1 MHFNLL
7 IIEGEA
13 YHDLLHSFGPNHI
26 GVLDDEME
34 SHNYALKQGNLVYGY
49 VVDDLVLGFLSFQ
62 PKENGSGVPTWTGE
76 EKEALISLGKLL
88 RFALLPD
95 VLRQEL
101 KRKKTLDEKDPSL
114 LKKSIDSFHQK
125 GFSVWMDDF
134 GSAYSSLN
142 TLHGYH
148 FDVIKFDLVFL
159 RNFESSAKVILSFAL
174 SNGKEINQF
183 SALFYM
189 STDRTPF

>member
-159 RNFESSAKVILSFAL
+159 QNFESSAKVILSFAL

-183 SALFYM
+183 S
-189 STDRTPF
+189 